1 MATIGSRS
9 GTTRGPGA
17 DAGTG
22 AAPVARGRPIRTA
35 RILAVG
41 SELTTGDTRDTNAS
55 DLAADLSSR
64 GVVVTGILLLPDDR
78 RAIAAAF
85 QSAFDEVDLVVTTGG
100 LGPTPD
106 DLTREG
112 LADAIGETPSVD
124 PALEAWVR
132 GLWARRRIP
141 FPESNLKQAWLVP
154 SASPLPNGHGTA
166 PGWWVDR
173 PDGRVA
179 ILLPGPPREMR
190 PMWNAAALPRLAAR
204 SLGRAS
210 VVRLF
215 RLAGIGESH
224 AADRL
229 GRELLEAPN
238 PDVATFARA
247 DGVDVRIV
255 ALGDSPEEAG
265 SLADGAAA
273 AVRQALRD
281 HVWAE
286 GPATWVDAVDA
297 GLRAADLRLA
307 IDERGTNGALVC
319 LLGGSERLA
328 AASVLG
334 PADGTASVPGPAV
347 DGTAAAP
354 EPAPDGG
361 VVRLSLAVEPAPGG
375 HDLVAEIDVA
385 GAGRHL
391 HERATAF
398 LADDQGRTR
407 AAVAA
412 AWALVRALRGA
423 DGR

>member
-1 MATIGSRS
+1 MEAIGSRS
-9 GTTRGPGA
+9 GAIGAGREDRGGG
-17 DAGTG
+17 DG
-22 AAPVARGRPIRTA
+22 GRPIRSA

-55 DLAADLSSR
+55 ELAADLSTR
-64 GVVVTGILLLPDDR
+64 GVVVTGIVLLPDDR
-78 RAIAAAF
+78 AAIAAALR
-85 QSAFDEVDLVVTTGG
+85 SALAEVDLVVATGG

-112 LADAIGETPSVD
+112 LADAIDETPAVD
-124 PALEAWVR
+124 AALEAWVR
-132 GLWARRRIP
+132 ELWARRRIP

-154 SASPLPNGHGTA
+154 SASPLANGHGTA

-173 PDGRVA
+173 PDGRIAV
-179 ILLPGPPREMR
+179 LLPGPPREMR
-190 PMWNAAALPRLAAR
+190 AMWAEAALPRLATR

-229 GRELLEAPN
+229 GRELLEAAN
-238 PDVATFARA
+238 PDVATFARS

-255 ALGDSPEEAG
+255 ALGDSREEAAA
-265 SLADGAAA
+265 LADEATH
-273 AVRQALRD
+273 AVRAALGG

-286 GPATWVDAVDA
+286 GPATWAQVVDGA
-297 GLRAADLRLA
+297 LRAADRRLV
-307 IDERGTNGALVC
+307 IHERGTNGALVT
-319 LLGGSERLA
+319 LLGRCERLV

-334 PADGTASVPGPAV
+334 
-347 DGTAAAP
+347 AAAAGNEAGAGP
-354 EPAPDGG
+354 TSDEAL
-361 VVRLSLAVEPAPGG
+361 VRLSLAVELVPGG
-375 HDLVAEIDVA
+375 RDLVAETDVA
-385 GAGRHL
+385 GGLRPI

-398 LADDQGRTR
+398 LSDDQGRMR

-412 AWALVRALRGA
+412 AWALLRALRGEVEE
-423 DGR
+423 R